1 VRSGVAMADAD
12 LQGNENASEKA
23 VGQGALAAKN
33 TRHLHTSRS
42 ELYLDIAPLYCV
54 VCFT

>member
-1 VRSGVAMADAD
+1 MRSGVAMADVGLLD
-12 LQGNENASEKA
+12 NENASEKA
-23 VGQGALAAKN
+23 VGQGALTLKS